1 MRDPN
6 RIKSFLL
13 ELEKIWQKYPDL
25 RFGQFITNIFS
36 KLEIDPFF
44 IEDEILIQ
52 EIKNFDKK

>member
-6 RIKSFLL
+6 RIKLFLL
-13 ELEKIWQKYPDL
+13 ELEKIWKKYPDL
-25 RFGQFITNIFS
+25 RFGQFITNVFS